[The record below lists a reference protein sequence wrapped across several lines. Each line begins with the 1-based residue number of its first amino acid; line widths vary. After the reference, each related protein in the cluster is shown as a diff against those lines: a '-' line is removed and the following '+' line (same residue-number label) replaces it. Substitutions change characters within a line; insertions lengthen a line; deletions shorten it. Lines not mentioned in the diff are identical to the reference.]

1 MLYKIALT
9 GGPCSGKS
17 SILAMLEKELK
28 ERGFTVFT
36 STETAREVVAN
47 GINIKAYDYEYTLK
61 FQDAIM
67 KWQKLK
73 EELVEQFAKIE
84 SKNNPT
90 IILYD
95 RTILD
100 NRAYLISQYD
110 YEKLLSTNELQEYE
124 VSTKYDMI
132 LYLISLASIDDMEYI
147 TDEIRWESKEY
158 SKTLDKKT
166 LDAYMLNENI
176 NVFLPTDDIEIKK
189 EKVLNRI
196 LDYID
201 NKTIRTFDNEYEEEL
216 NNEAL
221 EKIIKKLNND
231 NSKTIYV
238 TNYHINNK
246 KSNYKLIKQEYKQ
259 QTVYYLQDLDLK
271 QITIEEFEKQ
281 LNNNIIGIEEYREIR
296 FIENNE
302 LNIIRIYK
310 NSIKLIKHP
319 LIKEDKALKLVRA
332 KNV

>member
-36 STETAREVVAN
+36 STETAREVVSN
-47 GINIKAYDYEYTLK
+47 GINIRAYDYEYTLK

-100 NRAYLISQYD
+100 NRAYLGSQYD
-110 YEKLLSTNELQEYE
+110 YEKLLSNNELQEYE

-158 SKTLDKKT
+158 SRILDKKT

-176 NVFLPTDDIEIKK
+176 NVFLPTDDVETKK

-196 LDYID
+196 LDFID
-201 NKTIRTFDNEYEEEL
+201 NKTIRTVDNEYEEEL

-231 NSKTIYV
+231 NSKIIYV
-238 TNYHINNK
+238 TNYHINSKN
-246 KSNYKLIKQEYKQ
+246 SSYKLIKQEYKQ

-271 QITIEEFEKQ
+271 KITPEEFERQ
-281 LNNNIIGIEEYREIR
+281 LNNNIISIEEYREIR
-296 FIENNE
+296 FIENDE

-319 LIKEDKALKLVRA
+319 LIKEDKPLKLVRA